1 MAALAPLRW
10 WYVRRYYRVA
20 EVEIQGLEK
29 LRQRVGPEDGLLF
42 APNHCHPAD
51 PQVMMQVMRQGGKPC
66 YFMAT
71 QEAFRLHGGL
81 DGWILQRH
89 GVFSVDR
96 ENMDRQAI
104 RQAVELLT
112 TGQVLVV
119 FPEGEI
125 YRLNDRLSPLLDG
138 VAFMAL
144 SAQRELEKAPGEK
157 RVWIVPTFIRYYFLD
172 DIQHR
177 LEADVAR
184 LEERFFLQSRPTT
197 SLHERIMRLGEVALT
212 IKEKEKLGESGEK
225 EGDLPVRLTRLRDNL
240 LQKWETTYLKNAA
253 NTASV
258 PLRVKALRRN
268 LLELL
273 EDDAT
278 DAGASSQIREAL
290 DDLHLVLQIL
300 AYRGDYLAEK
310 PSLERMAETVEKFE
324 EDLYG
329 YIPLAKGRR
338 RARVVLGEPLDLKAA
353 VGSGRSRTQ
362 AAELTGRL
370 ESALQ
375 QLLSSTAGS
384 S

>member
-10 WYVRRYYRVA
+10 WYVRRYYRVT
-20 EVEIQGLEK
+20 ELEIQGLDQI
-29 LRQRVGPEDGLLF
+29 RQRVGPEDGLLL

-51 PQVMMQVMRQGGKPC
+51 PQVMMKVVQQAGKDS

-71 QEAFRLHGGL
+71 QEAFRLHRGL

-96 ENMDRQAI
+96 ESMDRQAI

-144 SAQRELEKAPGEK
+144 SAQRELEKTPGEK
-157 RVWIVPTFIRYYFLD
+157 RVWIVPTFIRYSLLD
-172 DIQHR
+172 DIRQR
-177 LEADVAR
+177 LEADVSK
-184 LEERFFLQSRPTT
+184 LEKRFFLQSQPTAP
-197 SLHERIMRLGEVALT
+197 LHERIIRLGEVALT
-212 IKEKEKLGESGEK
+212 IKEKEKLGASGEK
-225 EGDLPVRLTRLRDNL
+225 EGDLAARLTRLRNNL
-240 LQKWETTYLKNAA
+240 LEKWEKTYLKKAE
-253 NTASV
+253 TTTSV

-273 EDDAT
+273 ADDNT
-278 DAGASSQIREAL
+278 DAAASTQIHEAL
-290 DDLHLVLQIL
+290 DDLHLVLQVL

-310 PSLERMAETVEKFE
+310 PSMERMAETVEKFE

-329 YIPLAKGRR
+329 SLPFAKGRR
-338 RARVVLGEPLDLKAA
+338 RAKVVLGEPMDLKAA
-353 VGSGRSRTQ
+353 ISSGRPRTQ
-362 AAELTGRL
+362 AAELTSRL
-370 ESALQ
+370 ESTLQ
-375 QLLSSTAGS
+375 QLLTNTANGS
-384 S
+384 